1 MWYYVQ
7 NGQACGPVEIA
18 VMLVHCQNGVVGP
31 ETLVWKQGM
40 SNWLAAKSFPEL
52 PMPAEANQGPPPVP
66 PSAGIPPLTLPP
78 RPGPSW
84 PDTEAVDIEQNKV
97 LAVLAYIGIFFLIPL
112 LAAPR
117 SRFARYHTNQGIV
130 LFLTCLAVW
139 AGTAVL
145 AAIPLLNL
153 VTLPVTL
160 LTWCFLPIAIL
171 VFMIIGVIH
180 AASGEYKPLPWI
192 GHFQLLN

>member
-7 NGQACGPVEIA
+7 NGQACGPVETD
-18 VMLVHCQNGVVGP
+18 VMLANCQNGVVGP

-40 SNWLAAKSFPEL
+40 SNWLTARSFPEL
-52 PMPAEANQGPPPVP
+52 PMPSAMNQGPPPIP
-66 PSAGIPPLTLPP
+66 PEAGIPPLTLPP

-117 SRFARYHTNQGIV
+117 SRFARYHTNQGLV
-130 LFLTCLAVW
+130 LFVSSLAIW
-139 AGTAVL
+139 AVTAIL
-145 AAIPLLNL
+145 AAVPLLNI
-153 VTLPVTL
+153 VTLPVTI
-160 LTWCFLPIAIL
+160 LTWFLLPIAIL
-171 VFMIIGVIH
+171 AFIVIGIIH
-180 AASGEYKPLPWI
+180 AASGEFKPLPLI
-192 GHFQLLN
+192 GHFRLLN